1 MSTNRYDI
9 TLNKNKNIR
18 TSAKLLYISSAK
30 YGGDWH
36 STPHTHNCCELFFVI
51 DGVGQFFIENQLHP
65 VGANDFVI
73 VNPHVLHTEMSL
85 NANPMEYIVLGI
97 EDFELSETNAWNQ
110 QYYIVNCRP
119 IRDKVLFYLQSMLK
133 EIENKEFN
141 HDIICQ
147 DLMEILVILILRQT
161 GLSMS
166 IVSGPKKS
174 SHLCSAIRRYIEA
187 HYRESINLDTLV
199 EISHVSRY
207 YLVHAFTKEYGISP
221 INYMISCRIEE
232 AKQLLKNDDYPL
244 SFISRFLGFSSPSYF
259 SQAFKKICGLS
270 PNEYRKQ
277 SRIEK

>member
-1 MSTNRYDI
+1 
-9 TLNKNKNIR
+9 
-18 TSAKLLYISSAK
+18 
-30 YGGDWH
+30 
-36 STPHTHNCCELFFVI
+36 
-51 DGVGQFFIENQLHP
+51 
-65 VGANDFVI
+65 
-73 VNPHVLHTEMSL
+73 
-85 NANPMEYIVLGI
+85 
-97 EDFELSETNAWNQ
+97 
-110 QYYIVNCRP
+110 
-119 IRDKVLFYLQSMLK
+119 MLK
-133 EIENKEFN
+133 EIENKDFN

-166 IVSGPKKS
+166 IVSGSKKS

>member
-1 MSTNRYDI
+1 M
-9 TLNKNKNIR
+9 
-18 TSAKLLYISSAK
+18 
-30 YGGDWH
+30 
-36 STPHTHNCCELFFVI
+36 
-51 DGVGQFFIENQLHP
+51 
-65 VGANDFVI
+65 I

-97 EDFELSETNAWNQ
+97 EGFELSETSAWNQ

-119 IRDKVLFYLQSMLK
+119 IRDKILFYLQSMLK
-133 EIENKEFN
+133 EIENKDFN

-147 DLMEILVILILRQT
+147 DLMEILVILLLRQT

-166 IVSGPKKS
+166 IVSGAKKS
-174 SHLCSAIRRYIEA
+174 SHLCTTIRRYIET
-187 HYRESINLDTLV
+187 HYRENINLDILV
-199 EISHVSRY
+199 ETSHVSRY

-259 SQAFKKICGLS
+259 SQTFKKICGLS